1 MVNLVKEF
9 PGKVKKYIDHICTV
23 SFGELLVYL
32 LEVLIL
38 LAIPLLLVSFSVSLV
53 KDLLYYIL
61 LVFIKGSS
69 FFFRIYDAIFGLINA
84 VLLFFGF
91 IYMFSRRYNSFEKEI
106 KDDKKVKSSKNKSVE
121 VEEIELPKVK

>member
-1 MVNLVKEF
+1 MVKLVKEF
-9 PGKVKKYIDHICTV
+9 PGKLKKYIDHVCTV

-53 KDLLYYIL
+53 KDFLYYIL
-61 LVFIKGSS
+61 LVFVEGSS
-69 FFFRIYDAIFGLINA
+69 FFFRLYDAIFSIINA
-84 VLLFFGF
+84 ILMFFGF

-106 KDDKKVKSSKNKSVE
+106 KEDKKSKTFKNKKIVE
-121 VEEIELPKVK
+121 DDIELPKTK